1 VKQHKQDLITDPSH
15 YQGAGGMESIEAI
28 EGMLGDNITAFY
40 RANILKYLW
49 RYEKKG
55 GLQDLRKC
63 QQYISL
69 LLDKETAME
78 LRDRGIDISK
88 LMNQTGAI
96 K

>member
-1 VKQHKQDLITDPSH
+1 MEQRKQDLITDPSH

>member
-1 VKQHKQDLITDPSH
+1 
-15 YQGAGGMESIEAI
+15 MESIEAI

>member
-1 VKQHKQDLITDPSH
+1 VEQRKQDLITDPSH

>member
-1 VKQHKQDLITDPSH
+1 MAQRKQDLITDPSH

>member
-1 VKQHKQDLITDPSH
+1 
-15 YQGAGGMESIEAI
+15 MESIEAI

-96 K
+96 R

>member
-1 VKQHKQDLITDPSH
+1 MEQHDQDVIKDPSH
-15 YQGAGGMESIEAI
+15 YKGAGGMESIEAI
-28 EGMLGDNITAFY
+28 EGMLGDDVTAFY

-63 QQYISL
+63 QQYISM
-69 LLDKETAME
+69 LLDKETEIA
-78 LRDRGIDISK
+78 LRDRNINITK

-96 K
+96 R